1 METSRHTKGP
11 WSFTD
16 EMVSGPNG
24 EIIADPYCMQTKD
37 TEPGEMEANARL
49 IAAAPEM
56 REALEKVVRDYEDQY
71 CDDTLTDIA
80 FDAYHSAKSAIAK
93 AKIKS

>member
-1 METSRHTKGP
+1 MIS
-11 WSFTD
+11 SD
-16 EMVSGPNG
+16 
-24 EIIADPYCMQTKD
+24 
-37 TEPGEMEANARL
+37 EANARL